1 MARVDKRIL
10 TIPVVELDEYPSG
23 QDRPTLATVREIDA
37 DVDGDI
43 SFFFSRGTFNV
54 NLDAYTGGLSGLLE
68 DVRTG
73 HFKYTDDT
81 YDRPQPPMTPL
92 SLNNRRLSYVVYK
105 LRSRNW
111 QFAKNHPPFSIGK
124 KGKDAQVYFEAR
136 RVDKYG
142 NVERVRKRKPVKDDC
157 MVAYF
162 IADGFKAAGFTGQYI
177 HALNIHVDLVFG
189 SRPRGYTPLII
200 DPDVRHPGGSGA

>member
-1 MARVDKRIL
+1 MARVDTRIL
-10 TIPVVELDEYPSG
+10 TIPVLELDEYPAG
-23 QDRPTLATVREIDA
+23 QGRPVLATVREIDA

-54 NLDAYTGGLSGLLE
+54 DLATYTGGLPGLLE
-68 DVRTG
+68 DVRTER
-73 HFKYTDDT
+73 FKYMDDT
-81 YDRPQPPMTPL
+81 YERPKPPMTPL
-92 SLNNRRLSYVVYK
+92 SLNNPHLSYVVYK

-111 QFAKNHPPFSIGK
+111 QFAKNRPPFSIGK
-124 KGKDAQVYFEAR
+124 KGKDAKVYFEAR
-136 RVDKYG
+136 RIDKNG
-142 NVERVRKRKPVKDDC
+142 KVERVERKRPVKDDC

-162 IADGFKAAGFTGQYI
+162 IADGYKAAGFTGQYI

-189 SRPRGYTPLII
+189 KRPRGYTPLII